1 MQIYLVVVVVVVVLE
16 NDNNW
21 SPTLMSERER
31 ERVLFTIF
39 FEAGESW
46 LLISLSF
53 DEASL
58 LLVLLESCSSL
69 LRFLLS

>member
-1 MQIYLVVVVVVVVLE
+1 MTSTG
-16 NDNNW
+16 
-21 SPTLMSERER
+21 SPTLMRERER
-31 ERVLFTIF
+31 ERESVLFIVF
-39 FEAGESW
+39 FQAGESW

-58 LLVLLESCSSL
+58 LLVLLESYSSF